1 MNNNN
6 ISINMN
12 LDGKI
17 YTDKD
22 ILDCKCL
29 KNGLSICMEY
39 DTETK
44 LSFELKYFN
53 DIILIGKIRLYQEN
67 EIVSGNRVLFGK
79 FGLCNN
85 DEDDDEKNFIDIEPN
100 KINKEY
106 SSISPNSWHIIL
118 LELKKRISTVVN
130 DNQEIIREIFDL
142 IHLQTY
148 LEEFNNES
156 KYNGIDFREILDRMN
171 F

>member
-1 MNNNN
+1 
-6 ISINMN
+6 
-12 LDGKI
+12 
-17 YTDKD
+17 
-22 ILDCKCL
+22 
-29 KNGLSICMEY
+29 MEY

-53 DIILIGKIRLYQEN
+53 DIILIVKIRLYQEN

-148 LEEFNNES
+148 
-156 KYNGIDFREILDRMN
+156 
-171 F
+171 